1 MKSDEAFPQNHA
13 FQECQTCYN
22 DTVTGTNTCTTS
34 SCSNGCPGIPATQC
48 KGGGNCC
55 TCIGA
60 VRNTLGGIQRESLF
74 LSRSFSPCIRVPST
88 FSRCIF
94 FSFVALVNS
103 RFTHIP
109 HAHWSFFFFFTH
121 ISKLK
126 RNKKTITTHQGG
138 KPPNCQRSNF
148 PFPPPP
154 PLPPPNPPPLPPP
167 GA

>member
-22 DTVTGTNTCTTS
+22 DTITGTNTCTTS
-34 SCSNGCPGIPATQC
+34 SCANGCPGIPATQC

-60 VRNTLGGIQRESLF
+60 VSSFGA
-74 LSRSFSPCIRVPST
+74 LSRR
-88 FSRCIF
+88 IF
-94 FSFVALVNS
+94 FPRSSHSRTRVLLVFPIAHRS
-103 RFTHIP
+103 HSSSS
-109 HAHWSFFFFFTH
+109 HA
-121 ISKLK
+121 ISK
-126 RNKKTITTHQGG
+126 RTRETNKKKQGG
-138 KPPNCQRSNF
+138 EPPNCQRSNF

-167 GA
+167 A